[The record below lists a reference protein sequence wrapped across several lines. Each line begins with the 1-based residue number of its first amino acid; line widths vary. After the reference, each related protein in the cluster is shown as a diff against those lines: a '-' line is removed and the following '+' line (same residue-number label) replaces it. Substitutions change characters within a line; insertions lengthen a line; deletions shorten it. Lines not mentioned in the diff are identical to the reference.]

1 MIPDILLPG
10 TYILVLLLP
19 ETVNLQVGKLGS
31 FDFAAGFYAYVG
43 SAMGP
48 GGLSAR
54 LRHHLRIT
62 NKPHW
67 HIDYLRRAAK
77 VEEIWY
83 REERTILE
91 HYWADILSQLN
102 KVAEPVKGFGASDC
116 HCFSH
121 LFYSESLASLQLFP
135 VKQGTLKIV
144 IEGEH
149 I

>member
-1 MIPDILLPG
+1 MIPDTLLPG

-19 ETVNLQVGKLGS
+19 RDANLRIGKLGR
-31 FDFAAGFYAYVG
+31 FDFAAGYYTYVG

-54 LRHHLRIT
+54 LRHHLRSSS
-62 NKPHW
+62 KPHW

-83 REERTILE
+83 REEKMILE
-91 HYWADILSQLN
+91 HRWAGILSQLSN
-102 KVAEPVKGFGASDC
+102 VTEPVKSFGASDC
-116 HCFSH
+116 HCSSH
-121 LFYSESLASLQLFP
+121 LFYSESLTSLQLFP
-135 VKQGTLKIV
+135 DKQGTLKIV

>member
-1 MIPDILLPG
+1 MTPDTLMPG

-19 ETVNLQVGKLGS
+19 EAANLQIGRLGR
-31 FDFAAGFYAYVG
+31 FDFAAGFYTYVG

-54 LRHHLRIT
+54 LRHHLHIS

-67 HIDYLRRAAK
+67 HIDYLRRVTQ

-83 REERTILE
+83 REEKTILE
-91 HYWADILSQLN
+91 HRWADVLSRLN
-102 KVAEPVKGFGASDC
+102 KVTGPVKGFGASDC
-116 HCFSH
+116 PCFSH
-121 LFYSESLASLQLFP
+121 LFYSESLAALQLFP
-135 VKQGTLKIV
+135 DKQGTLRIV
-144 IEGEH
+144 IEGKH

>member
-1 MIPDILLPG
+1 MIPDTLLPG

-19 ETVNLQVGKLGS
+19 KAANLQIGRLGR
-31 FDFAAGFYAYVG
+31 FDFVAGFYTYVG

-54 LRHHLRIT
+54 LRHHLHIS

-67 HIDYLRRAAK
+67 HIDYLRPSAK

-83 REERTILE
+83 REEKTILE
-91 HYWADILSQLN
+91 HHWADVLSRLN
-102 KVAEPVKGFGASDC
+102 NVTEPVKGFGASDC
-116 HCFSH
+116 PCSSH

-135 VKQGTLKIV
+135 DKQGILKII
-144 IEGEH
+144 IEGGH
-149 I
+149 T